1 MKRAINGL
9 LLAFFSIYS
18 ASCQRHGLAEAA
30 TEGVRVGETR
40 ANVELLLKDR
50 GIKFKFSPPLA
61 DTSAMPAELIQEEA
75 LDSSTLTFFVS
86 EPPVNAIT
94 KTTRI
99 IVVFDQN
106 DCVDRIMTNESN
118 LGL

>member
-18 ASCQRHGLAEAA
+18 ASCQRQGLAEAA
-30 TEGVRVGETR
+30 TEGIRVGETR
-40 ANVELLLKDR
+40 ANVELLLKGR
-50 GIKFKFSPPLA
+50 GIKFKPNPPLA
-61 DTSAMPAELIQEEA
+61 DTSALPAELIQEEA
-75 LDSSTLTFFVS
+75 LESPTLTFFVS
-86 EPPVNAIT
+86 EPPVNAVT

-106 DCVDRIMTNESN
+106 GRVYRIMTKESN
-118 LGL
+118 CTV

>member
-9 LLAFFSIYS
+9 MLAFFSIYL
-18 ASCQRHGLAEAA
+18 ASCQRHGLVEAA
-30 TEGVRVGETR
+30 TEGIEVGQTRVSVET
-40 ANVELLLKDR
+40 LLKTR
-50 GIKFKFSPPLA
+50 NIKFKFHPPF
-61 DTSAMPAELIQEEA
+61 DDVSQIPVEVVREEA
-75 LDSSTLTFFVS
+75 LKSPTLTFFVS
-86 EPPVNAIT
+86 EPPVDAIT

-106 DCVDRIMTNESN
+106 GRVARVMTNESY

>member
-18 ASCQRHGLAEAA
+18 ASCQRHGPAEAA
-30 TEGVRVGETR
+30 TEGIRVGETR

-50 GIKFKFSPPLA
+50 GIKFKSSPPLA
-61 DTSAMPAELIQEEA
+61 DTSTFPTEMIQEEA
-75 LDSSTLTFFVS
+75 LESSTLTFFVF

-94 KTTRI
+94 KITRV

-106 DCVDRIMTNESN
+106 GRVDRILTKESN

>member
-9 LLAFFSIYS
+9 LLVFFSIYS
-18 ASCQRHGLAEAA
+18 TSCQRHGPAEAA
-30 TEGVRVGETR
+30 VEGIKVGETR
-40 ANVELLLKDR
+40 ANVEPLLKSR

-61 DTSAMPAELIQEEA
+61 DTSALPTEMIQEEA
-75 LDSSTLTFFVS
+75 LESSTLTFFVS

-106 DCVDRIMTNESN
+106 GRVDRIMKKESN

>member
-1 MKRAINGL
+1 M
-9 LLAFFSIYS
+9 LLAFFSIYL
-18 ASCQRHGLAEAA
+18 ASCQRHELVEAA

-40 ANVELLLKDR
+40 ANVGLLLKSR

-61 DTSAMPAELIQEEA
+61 DTSALPAELIQEEA
-75 LDSSTLTFFVS
+75 LESSTLTFFVS
-86 EPPVNAIT
+86 EPPVNAAT

-99 IVVFDQN
+99 IVVLDQN
-106 DCVDRIMTNESN
+106 GRVDRIMTKESY